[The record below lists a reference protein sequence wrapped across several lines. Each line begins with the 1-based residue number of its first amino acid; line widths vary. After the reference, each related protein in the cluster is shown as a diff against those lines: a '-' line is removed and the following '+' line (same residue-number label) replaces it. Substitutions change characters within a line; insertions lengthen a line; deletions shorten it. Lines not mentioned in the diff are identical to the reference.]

1 MNVRY
6 NKIEKYIVLQI
17 LIHDKPPLVIM
28 DISNNKYLI
37 EIKERTPCLP
47 NLSHTSSELQ
57 LELELRSDS
66 SIYDLFIRRGCLSS
80 GRMSVE
86 KVMITQRE
94 G

>member
-37 EIKERTPCLP
+37 EGKEEEEAIFSCLA
-47 NLSHTSSELQ
+47 S
-57 LELELRSDS
+57 
-66 SIYDLFIRRGCLSS
+66 F
-80 GRMSVE
+80 
-86 KVMITQRE
+86 
-94 G
+94 